1 MASEAKTGSATSLRS
16 RWCCSSEVANGR
28 PTRRRFRGVTIAA
41 HARPGRP
48 RRSASHHGA
57 AQARGPAL
65 ARTSPPFGRSFT
77 DFAPLGRVPLRFGA
91 WPRPAASS
99 GSGRRHGPQGDGMHV
114 VVVGCGRVGSE
125 LAGSLQASGHT
136 VAVIDK
142 SQDSFRRL
150 GPAFGG
156 RTIVGYG
163 FDRGTL
169 VEAGVEQAFALAA
182 VTSGDNSNIVTAR
195 VARENF
201 GLERVVA
208 RIYDPRRAAIF
219 QKLGIPTVAT
229 VSWTTDQVLRRL
241 LPSEH
246 HSEWLDPTG
255 AVALIELAVPPG
267 LAGVK
272 LA

>member
-1 MASEAKTGSATSLRS
+1 
-16 RWCCSSEVANGR
+16 
-28 PTRRRFRGVTIAA
+28 
-41 HARPGRP
+41 
-48 RRSASHHGA
+48 
-57 AQARGPAL
+57 
-65 ARTSPPFGRSFT
+65 
-77 DFAPLGRVPLRFGA
+77 
-91 WPRPAASS
+91 
-99 GSGRRHGPQGDGMHV
+99 

-125 LAGSLQASGHT
+125 LAGSLQSSGHT
-136 VAVIDK
+136 VAVVDK
-142 SQDSFRRL
+142 TEDSFRRL
-150 GPAFGG
+150 GPTFGG
-156 RTIVGYG
+156 QKIVGYG
-163 FDRGTL
+163 FDRATL
-169 VEAGVEQAFALAA
+169 MEAGVQEAFALAA

-241 LPSEH
+241 LPAEH

-272 LA
+272 LAALNSPGKWWLTSVTRLGTAHVTTDSLILQEGDVAHFVVEAVAIPELRERVAAGRAEH